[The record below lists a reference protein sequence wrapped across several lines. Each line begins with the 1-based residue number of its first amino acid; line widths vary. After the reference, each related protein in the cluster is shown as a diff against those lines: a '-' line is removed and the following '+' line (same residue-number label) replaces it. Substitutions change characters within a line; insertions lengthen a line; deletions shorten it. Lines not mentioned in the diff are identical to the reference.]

1 MNTLEKKGPLFRQ
14 RSLFF
19 ALPFKQSSNNVFL
32 NITYTDKVINH
43 IQYTTEFQQ
52 TIDPLPFAQVI
63 EQQLK
68 HYFQQPGFKFSLSCQ
83 MNGATV
89 FQQKV
94 WQALMQIP
102 PGKVKTYGALA
113 AELGSSARAV
123 GNACRNNPFPLLIP
137 CHRVVSASGIGGYA
151 GDTLQQQK
159 GEIEFMKIK
168 QWLLAHEQNPIE

>member
-14 RSLFF
+14 RFLFF
-19 ALPFKQSSNNVFL
+19 ALPFNNLFL
-32 NITYTDKVINH
+32 DITYTDKTIHH
-43 IQYTTEFQQ
+43 IQYTTDFQQ

-63 EQQLK
+63 EQQLN
-68 HYFQQPGFKFSLSCQ
+68 HYFQQPGFNFSLSCQ
-83 MNGATV
+83 MNGATA

-102 PGKVKTYGALA
+102 SGEVKTYGALA

-123 GNACRNNPFPLLIP
+123 GNACRNNPFPLVIP

-159 GEIEFMKIK
+159 GEIKFMQIK
-168 QWLLAHEQNPIE
+168 QWLLAYEQNPIE

>member
-1 MNTLEKKGPLFRQ
+1 MNTLEKKGPLFKQ

-19 ALPFKQSSNNVFL
+19 ALPFNNL
-32 NITYTDKVINH
+32 LLHITYADKIINH

-52 TIDPLPFAQVI
+52 STDPLPFSQVI

-68 HYFQQPGFKFSLSCQ
+68 QYFQQPEFKFSLPCQ
-83 MNGATV
+83 INDATA

-102 PGKVKTYGALA
+102 SGEVKTYGALA

-123 GNACRNNPFPLLIP
+123 GNACRNNPFPLVIP
-137 CHRVVSASGIGGYA
+137 CHRVVAASGIGGYA

-159 GEIEFMKIK
+159 GEIEFMQIK
-168 QWLLAHEQNPIE
+168 QWLLAHEQNPIK